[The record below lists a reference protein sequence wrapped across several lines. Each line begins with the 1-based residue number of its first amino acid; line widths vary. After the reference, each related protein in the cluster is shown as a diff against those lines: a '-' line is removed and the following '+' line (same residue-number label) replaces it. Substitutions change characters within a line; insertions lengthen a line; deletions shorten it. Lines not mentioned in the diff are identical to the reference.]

1 MKDFPYPVL
10 LFPGIL
16 FPVILLIFEKRQDMK
31 KALLFKAL
39 SSAVFVALGFLAS
52 RGRYEERFTV
62 LILIGLVCGFIGDV
76 LLSLR
81 HVLKERMSLFF
92 IGGGFFFV
100 GHLCYLAAL
109 TGEFGRSP
117 RLLFAAVPAAL
128 AASAVL
134 IVLLLRRIQADKR
147 FSVLMACYMLSVVS
161 MAVMAVFRAISAGF
175 SLPSL
180 FFMTGAV
187 FFAASDTILVENMW
201 NPEWS
206 YKKCCALI
214 ALYYAAQLLI
224 AMSLGL

>member
-1 MKDFPYPVL
+1 M
-10 LFPGIL
+10 
-16 FPVILLIFEKRQDMK
+16 
-31 KALLFKAL
+31 
-39 SSAVFVALGFLAS
+39 FVA
-52 RGRYEERFTV
+52 
-62 LILIGLVCGFIGDV
+62 
-76 LLSLR
+76 
-81 HVLKERMSLFF
+81 
-92 IGGGFFFV
+92 
-100 GHLCYLAAL
+100 
-109 TGEFGRSP
+109 
-117 RLLFAAVPAAL
+117 LLFAAVPTAL